1 MTTTEKIIR
10 IGEIQ
15 DILYQSENRDESLV
29 SELRELM
36 NDIGIGGDI

>member
-15 DILYQSENRDESLV
+15 DILYQSEDRDETLI
-29 SELRELM
+29 SELRELLD
-36 NDIGIGGDI
+36 DIGIGGNI